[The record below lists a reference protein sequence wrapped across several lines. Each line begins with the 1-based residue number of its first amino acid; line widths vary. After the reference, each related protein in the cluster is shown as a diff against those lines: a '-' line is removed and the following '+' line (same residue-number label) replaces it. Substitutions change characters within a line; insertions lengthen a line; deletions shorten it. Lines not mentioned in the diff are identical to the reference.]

1 MHVDTSMQM
10 HSPLSCYS
18 CISRPLNPASC
29 TCLMQFKDLTELK
42 EMLELKEVRR
52 VSGKREVGRDEWWQ
66 GGAIYNAAPGE
77 EAPS

>member
-1 MHVDTSMQM
+1 
-10 HSPLSCYS
+10 
-18 CISRPLNPASC
+18 
-29 TCLMQFKDLTELK
+29 MQFKDLTELK